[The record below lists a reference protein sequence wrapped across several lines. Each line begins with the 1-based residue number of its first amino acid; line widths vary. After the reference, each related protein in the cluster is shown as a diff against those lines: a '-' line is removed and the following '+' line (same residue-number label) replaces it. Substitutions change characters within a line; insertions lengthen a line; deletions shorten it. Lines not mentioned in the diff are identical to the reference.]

1 MRSGHISLPDLT
13 LLALTVADEG
23 EDLRILAE
31 MLGTERHTDS
41 DGHALTERAGGSV
54 HAGDLL
60 RVGMTLQNGVQLA
73 EVCVLVAGD
82 EALGG
87 EDCVVAGSGMTLGE
101 HETITVGIMRVLR
114 VNAHVVEENAGHQ
127 FHSGQRAAGVTAA
140 GVGGHRDDVTPYLP
154 ADGGKLFCI
163 HGNPP

>member
-1 MRSGHISLPDLT
+1 
-13 LLALTVADEG
+13 
-23 EDLRILAE
+23 
-31 MLGTERHTDS
+31 MLGTERHTDG

-73 EVCVLVAGD
+73 EVRVLVAGD

-87 EDCVVAGSGMTLGE
+87 EHRVVAGGGVTLGE
-101 HETITVGIMRVLR
+101 HEAVAVGIVRVLR
-114 VNAHVVEENAGHQ
+114 VNAHVIEEDAGHQ
-127 FHSGQRAAGVTAA
+127 LHRGQRTAGVAAA